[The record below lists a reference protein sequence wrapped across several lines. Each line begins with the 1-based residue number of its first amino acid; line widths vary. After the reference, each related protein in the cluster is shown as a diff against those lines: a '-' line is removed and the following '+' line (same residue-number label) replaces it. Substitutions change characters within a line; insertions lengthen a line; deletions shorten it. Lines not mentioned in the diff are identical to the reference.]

1 MTIEDRFPSLW
12 RPKRGYTERQALITA
27 ERDKGR
33 TYDSIAE
40 EFGLSRERIRQIV
53 AKVTRRRK
61 SEGAST

>member
-1 MTIEDRFPSLW
+1 MRALEDRFPE
-12 RPKRGYTERQALITA
+12 RGYTERQALIAA

-61 SEGAST
+61 SGGAST